1 MQASEPTLSERAA
14 AAADAGNLL
23 EAIKQVREETG
34 LDLKEAKD
42 LVDAYLRH
50 GHSPSPSTI
59 AASSAEMP
67 VAALQ
72 ALKNGV
78 LIEAIQHYRNH
89 NRCGLK
95 DAKEAVERYLDANPL
110 AKQQFQAAAKANG
123 KPFLNVLLALVILGL
138 IAAGYWY
145 VTGQTL

>member
-34 LDLKEAKD
+34 LGLKEAKD
-42 LVDAYLRH
+42 MVDAHLRH
-50 GHSPSPSTI
+50 DHAPSPSTTGI
-59 AASSAEMP
+59 SSAEMP
-67 VAALQ
+67 VAAML

-78 LIEAIQHYRNH
+78 LIEAIKHYRTH

-95 DAKEAVERYLDANPL
+95 DAKEAVEQYLDNNPP

-123 KPFLNVLLALVILGL
+123 KPFLKALLMLVILGL
-138 IAAGYWY
+138 IVIGYWY
-145 VTGQTL
+145 AGKEMP

>member
-34 LDLKEAKD
+34 LGLKEAKD
-42 LVDAYLRH
+42 MVDAYLR
-50 GHSPSPSTI
+50 GHAPSPSTTNT
-59 AASSAEMP
+59 SSAEMP
-67 VAALQ
+67 VAAML

-78 LIEAIQHYRNH
+78 LIEAIKHYRTH

-95 DAKEAVERYLDANPL
+95 DAKEAVEQYLDNNPP
-110 AKQQFQAAAKANG
+110 AKQQFRAAAKANG
-123 KPFLNVLLALVILGL
+123 KPFLKAFLMLVILGL
-138 IAAGYWY
+138 IVIGYWY
-145 VTGQTL
+145 AGGEMP